1 MMGKMLSAETLIF
14 PVAIVLWFSFM
25 ERLET
30 SLMPWLF
37 RWSRTD
43 KLTECTPKAATLL
56 YDS

>member
-30 SLMPWLF
+30 RLMPWLF
-37 RWSRTD
+37 RCGRTD
-43 KLTECTPKAATLL
+43 KLTECTPKADTSP
-56 YDS
+56 YDL

>member
-30 SLMPWLF
+30 SLMPRLF
-37 RWSRTD
+37 RRYRTD
-43 KLTECTPKAATLL
+43 KLTECTPKAATSP
-56 YDS
+56 YDL